1 MTRQSRRKTN
11 QGEDEF
17 QSPFGRLRATS
28 HRCGIC
34 FFVLRHR
41 KTAQRDFAVCSG
53 LEKDFAK
60 TWLPSATVYFFGL
73 VLPFLEVIIGTL
85 LILGLFTRLAA
96 VFGGIVLT
104 VLTTGLVIA
113 GNSGGVAHN
122 LIYSIIFFLLLYH
135 ADENGFCLDRKFGD
149 RACK

>member
-1 MTRQSRRKTN
+1 MSFNHRSVAYALLRIAVGFVFLFYGIEKLRS
-11 QGEDEF
+11 GIL
-17 QSPFGRLRATS
+17 PF
-28 HRCGIC
+28 
-34 FFVLRHR
+34 
-41 KTAQRDFAVCSG
+41 AQG